1 LSFSIILP
9 YLIVDLKLCNRTVA
23 ITPSYSDHRELD
35 WQFNIMREPVYFKK
49 WVIFW
54 REILLARARLF
65 YLFFKDFL
73 EPFLGGS

>member
-1 LSFSIILP
+1 LLQVKCES
-9 YLIVDLKLCNRTVA
+9 VA

-54 REILLARARLF
+54 RGILLARARLF

>member
-1 LSFSIILP
+1 
-9 YLIVDLKLCNRTVA
+9 
-23 ITPSYSDHRELD
+23 
-35 WQFNIMREPVYFKK
+35 MREPVYFKK

-73 EPFLGGS
+73 EPFLGGSWALLSQRIQKGTNNFLSEY

>member
-1 LSFSIILP
+1 
-9 YLIVDLKLCNRTVA
+9 
-23 ITPSYSDHRELD
+23 
-35 WQFNIMREPVYFKK
+35 MREPVYFKK

-73 EPFLGGS
+73 EPFLGGSLALLSQRIQKGTNNFLSEY

>member
-1 LSFSIILP
+1 MSVFELP
-9 YLIVDLKLCNRTVA
+9 TVTLIPNGIHHPPIEDGRLLPNSV
-23 ITPSYSDHRELD
+23 
-35 WQFNIMREPVYFKK
+35 KK

>member
-1 LSFSIILP
+1 
-9 YLIVDLKLCNRTVA
+9 
-23 ITPSYSDHRELD
+23 DHRELD

-73 EPFLGGS
+73 EPFLGELSLTLPTDTEGY